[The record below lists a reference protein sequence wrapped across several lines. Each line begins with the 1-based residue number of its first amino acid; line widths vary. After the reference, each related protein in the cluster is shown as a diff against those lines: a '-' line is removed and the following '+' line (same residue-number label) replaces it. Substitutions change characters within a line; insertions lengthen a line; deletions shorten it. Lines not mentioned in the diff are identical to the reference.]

1 MKTNTAKQRM
11 LEGKPAIGVVSGT
24 ASPLVAELLSH
35 GGFDFVLLDNQHGA
49 WDDDSSRLGF
59 RGISTGPAIPMARVK
74 QNDFG
79 AIGRLLD
86 RGALGIIVPMVDTVE
101 QACAAANAVRYPP
114 RGNRSYGPFLAGYH
128 GADYDT
134 WIDDEVFL
142 AVQIES
148 ARAVECVD
156 EIMAVDGVDGCW
168 IGPVD
173 LARTMG
179 VDPRTAEGARA
190 HEQAILRVLEACKKT
205 HKIPGI
211 YGGTIANARRWIEHG
226 FLFVT
231 AADDGGLLSGGA
243 QHVMRQLGRQ
253 L

>member
-1 MKTNTAKQRM
+1 MKINTAKRRM

-24 ASPLVAELLSH
+24 ASSLVAQMLSH

-49 WDDDSSRLGF
+49 WNEESSWLGF
-59 RGISTGPAIPMARVK
+59 RDICFGPAVPMARVK

-86 RGALGIIVPMVDTVE
+86 RGALGIIVPMVDSAD
-101 QACAAANAVRYPP
+101 QARAAANSVRYPP
-114 RGNRSYGPFLAGYH
+114 RGSRSYGPFLAQFH
-128 GADYDT
+128 GSDYDT

-148 ARAVECVD
+148 AQAVKNVA

-179 VDPRTAEGARA
+179 VDVRSPEGERA
-190 HEQAILRVLEACKKT
+190 HEQAILRVLDACRKAN
-205 HKIPGI
+205 KIPGI
-211 YGGTIANARRWIEHG
+211 YGGTVARAQRWIEHG

-231 AADDGGLLSGGA
+231 AADDGSLLSSGA
-243 QHVMRQLGRQ
+243 QGVMRQLGR
-253 L
+253 

>member
-1 MKTNTAKQRM
+1 MRTNTAKQRM
-11 LEGKPAIGVVSGT
+11 LEGQPAIGVVSGM
-24 ASPLVAELLSH
+24 ASPLVAEMLSRA
-35 GGFDFVLLDNQHGA
+35 GFDFVLLDNQHGA
-49 WDDDSSRLGF
+49 WDDESSWLGF
-59 RGISTGPAIPMARVK
+59 RGISTGSAIPMARVK

-101 QACAAANAVRYPP
+101 QARAATNAVHYPP
-114 RGNRSYGPFLAGYH
+114 HGNRSCGPFLAGYH

-134 WIDDEVFL
+134 WIDDQVFL

-148 ARAVECVD
+148 AQAVERVD

-173 LARTMG
+173 LSRSMS
-179 VDPRTAEGARA
+179 VDLRTAEGVRA
-190 HEQAILRVLEACKKT
+190 HEQAILRVLEACQKAR
-205 HKIPGI
+205 KIPGI
-211 YGGTIANARRWIEHG
+211 YGGTPANARRWIECG

-231 AADDGGLLSGGA
+231 AADDGALLSSGA
-243 QHVMRQLGRQ
+243 QDVMRQLGRQ
-253 L
+253 P